1 MADEDLSR
9 LKIEKSK
16 ITPGLTRKRGRWWY
30 TGASLALVLLVVL
43 YTTGLQL
50 ESHVDNELS
59 ASSSTTGNAYV
70 NPG

>member
-1 MADEDLSR
+1 MVV
-9 LKIEKSK
+9 
-16 ITPGLTRKRGRWWY
+16 
-30 TGASLALVLLVVL
+30 TGASLALVLPVVL

-50 ESHVDNELS
+50 GSHVDNELS